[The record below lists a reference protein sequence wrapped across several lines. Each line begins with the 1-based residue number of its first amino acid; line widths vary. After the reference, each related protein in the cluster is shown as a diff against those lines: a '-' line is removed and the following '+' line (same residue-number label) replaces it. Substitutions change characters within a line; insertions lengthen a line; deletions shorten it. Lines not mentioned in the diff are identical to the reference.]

1 MLKEFVESI
10 AKLVAAGVRPVELA
24 DLSDRRKIVLAMP
37 NGTVV
42 EKKIEPPDRVCHV
55 RSVGELARFAA
66 DHCSVGGFPG
76 AIFFNETTVA
86 FLQPTDG
93 GEDVAVCQLALSDA
107 WQLLQKLDEPNG
119 GALLQKDFIRAG
131 RFVLRMSP
139 AVIEPFRR
147 IDFTQTNSG
156 FSDVRKG
163 NENLGKSLVAQAMT
177 GGVPIPDCLDVCVPI
192 FDTPGEIESYMIRLD
207 VELSTLD
214 QRIVLK
220 PCPDE
225 LNRAMA
231 AHLETMRE
239 RIESGLGDSLE
250 YCDVYHASPWEARK

>member
-10 AKLVAAGVRPVELA
+10 AKLVADGVRPVKLA
-24 DLSDRRKIVLAMP
+24 DLSDGRNAALAMP
-37 NGTVV
+37 DGSIVY
-42 EKKIEPPDRVCHV
+42 KAIQPPDRVCLFK
-55 RSVGELARFAA
+55 SVHELARFASDRCA
-66 DHCSVGGFPG
+66 VGFPG
-76 AIFFNETTVA
+76 TIFFSDAAAA
-86 FLQPTDG
+86 FLQATPG
-93 GEDVAVCQLALSDA
+93 GEDIAECRLQLSDA

-156 FSDVRKG
+156 FSDIRKG

-177 GGVPIPDCLDVCVPI
+177 GGVPIPDFLDVCVPI
-192 FDTPGEIESYMIRLD
+192 FDTPGEIEPYMIRLD

-225 LNRAMA
+225 LNRAMT

-239 RIESGLGDSLE
+239 RITSALGDSLE
-250 YCDVYHASPWEARK
+250 YCDVYHGSPWEKR